1 MNAALGGVSA
11 GGFGS
16 PESDVTYSGGGP
28 NALVA
33 NQPAGNASGATLSKS
48 SEKISPSQ
56 QRNGHG
62 LGVAPSVE
70 KYARLH
76 A

>member
-16 PESDVTYSGGGP
+16 PELDVTQSGGGP

-33 NQPAGNASGATLSKS
+33 NQPAGNAGGATLSKNS
-48 SEKISPSQ
+48 ATTNP
-56 QRNGHG
+56 
-62 LGVAPSVE
+62 
-70 KYARLH
+70 
-76 A
+76 